1 MKITKGKEPTT
12 KQIERKLN
20 SYKKTI
26 NVKNK
31 TTIRNMRAMRLAG
44 LINSNEEL
52 KNSLKEIMPI
62 IMVLDN
68 CRIHSSKITLEV
80 SKSLNIDLRF
90 LPKYSPQYNPIE
102 QVWRSIKREISYHII
117 KTQKQLQK
125 TIYKAYKNCK

>member
-31 TTIRNMRAMRLAG
+31 TTIRNMRAMRLSG

-68 CRIHSSKITLEV
+68 CRIHSS
-80 SKSLNIDLRF
+80 NNF
-90 LPKYSPQYNPIE
+90 
-102 QVWRSIKREISYHII
+102 RSI
-117 KTQKQLQK
+117 
-125 TIYKAYKNCK
+125 